1 MTHLPAHAQGAEND
15 ASSTRRDAGRARRHA
30 RWSATLVEDDRE
42 LVEDDLLVE
51 DVSIDGM
58 CGVY

>member
-1 MTHLPAHAQGAEND
+1 MAETT
-15 ASSTRRDAGRARRHA
+15 AP
-30 RWSATLVEDDRE
+30 VEEITDEIAE
-42 LVEDDLLVE
+42 LVEDETLVE